1 MFRNRTVQ
9 NAKWIIGCKAVQ
21 ALLQLVVGMLSA
33 RYLGPSN
40 YGLINYAA
48 SVVAF
53 LVPVMQLGLYA
64 TLVQEYVA
72 TPEREGEIM
81 GTALVLNFLS
91 GAACI
96 VGVTAFSMVSGSG
109 NPVTVA
115 VCALYSTQL
124 LFQAMEMLQCWF
136 QAKLLSKYSS
146 MAMLGAYVA
155 VSAYKIWLLATGKSV
170 YWFALSHSVEYGMA
184 GIGMLVLYRKVG
196 QQKLRFS
203 FRTGREL
210 VSRSK
215 YYIPANMMVTVFQST
230 SYVMLKLMMGDADNG
245 FYAAAVTCTGLPA
258 FVYTAIVDSARPTIL
273 ESRKQSVAAFEKN
286 VSRLYAI
293 VIWLSVVQSIGF
305 TLLAKPIVWILY
317 GDAYLNA
324 VPVLRIQ
331 VWNIAFSYMGAVR
344 NIWILGEGKYPLLWR
359 INLTGAV
366 TNVVLNAVLIPLW
379 GACGAAVAAVLT
391 QMITNF
397 VLGFLMGGIRRNNR
411 LILRGMNPRIL
422 LELAE
427 TSRAN

>member
-170 YWFALSHSVEYGMA
+170 YWFALSHSV
-184 GIGMLVLYRKVG
+184 
-196 QQKLRFS
+196 
-203 FRTGREL
+203 
-210 VSRSK
+210 
-215 YYIPANMMVTVFQST
+215 
-230 SYVMLKLMMGDADNG
+230 
-245 FYAAAVTCTGLPA
+245 
-258 FVYTAIVDSARPTIL
+258 
-273 ESRKQSVAAFEKN
+273 
-286 VSRLYAI
+286 
-293 VIWLSVVQSIGF
+293 
-305 TLLAKPIVWILY
+305 
-317 GDAYLNA
+317 
-324 VPVLRIQ
+324 
-331 VWNIAFSYMGAVR
+331 
-344 NIWILGEGKYPLLWR
+344 
-359 INLTGAV
+359 
-366 TNVVLNAVLIPLW
+366 
-379 GACGAAVAAVLT
+379 
-391 QMITNF
+391 
-397 VLGFLMGGIRRNNR
+397 
-411 LILRGMNPRIL
+411 
-422 LELAE
+422 
-427 TSRAN
+427 

>member
-9 NAKWIIGCKAVQ
+9 NAKWIIGCKAAQ

-40 YGLINYAA
+40 YGLINFAA

-72 TPEREGEIM
+72 TPEREGEIL
-81 GTALVLNFLS
+81 GTALALNLLS

-96 VGVTAFSMVSGSG
+96 VGVTAFSLASGSG
-109 NPVTVA
+109 DPVTVA
-115 VCALYSTQL
+115 VCILYSTQL
-124 LFQAMEMLQCWF
+124 LFQALEMLQCWF

-146 MAMLGAYVA
+146 MVMLGAYVA

-170 YWFALSHSVEYGMA
+170 YWFALSHSVEYGIA

-196 QQKLRFS
+196 RQRLSFS

-210 VSRSK
+210 VSRGK
-215 YYIPANMMVTVFQST
+215 YYIPASMMVTVFQST

-245 FYAAAVTCTGLPA
+245 YYTAAVTCSSLAA

-273 ESRKQSVAAFEKN
+273 ESRKQSLEAFEKN

-293 VIWLSVVQSIGF
+293 LLWLSVAQSIGF
-305 TLLAKPIVWILY
+305 ALLAKPIVRILY
-317 GDAYLNA
+317 GDAYLDA
-324 VPVLRIQ
+324 VPVLRVLI
-331 VWNIAFSYMGAVR
+331 WNIVFAYMGTVR

-359 INLTGAV
+359 INLIGAV
-366 TNVVLNAVLIPLW
+366 TNVLLNAALIPLW
-379 GACGAAVAAVLT
+379 GACGAAVAMVMT
-391 QMITNF
+391 QIFTNF
-397 VLGFLMGGIRRNNR
+397 LLGFLMKPMRPNNR
-411 LILRGMNPRIL
+411 LILQGMNPGIL
-422 LELAE
+422 MDWVKELIKQ
-427 TSRAN
+427 

>member
-391 QMITNF
+391 QFVTNF

-427 TSRAN
+427 TSRSK